1 MMART
6 VQGRRRAGPRER
18 GSVTAETAV
27 VLPVLVMVLAVA
39 LWAVTVVGAQLRC
52 VDAAR
57 AGARAAARGEALEA
71 VRLAVLQ
78 AAPAGSR
85 VTVEPGSEVTR
96 VDVSVSVRPPWK
108 SGFASVEVTASAA
121 SATES
126 GVFR

>member
-1 MMART
+1 MMTRT
-6 VQGRRRAGPRER
+6 VRGGRRAGPRER

-27 VLPVLVMVLAVA
+27 ALPALVMVLAAA

-57 AGARAAARGEALEA
+57 AGARAAARGEAPEA
-71 VRLAVLQ
+71 VRSAVLR

-85 VTVEPGSEVTR
+85 VAVELGPAVTR
-96 VDVSVSVRPPWK
+96 VDVSVPVRPPWT
-108 SGFASVEVTASAA
+108 SGFASVEVTASAT